1 LPRIAYILYRQD
13 ITIRPQKLLK
23 EAIMKKGIIVTIG
36 LLLAAVLLTVGV
48 MGCSNNSPDNPPPE
62 VSPSIP
68 ETPETPA
75 TVPAATPANINV
87 SLNTQNEGIWVSGS
101 GKVAVTPDIAV
112 LQLGIEA
119 QEPNVAESEAKAS
132 EAMDKVKTAL
142 TDNGVAEKDIQTQNF
157 RIRQRTRWDDEQQME
172 VVVGYRVTNDVIA
185 KVRELGKVSD
195 IIEAVVAAGGDYTRI
210 DDLGF
215 TIEDTTAYY
224 DEAREKAMADAK
236 EKAEKIAGLAVVKLG
251 MPTYINESASTPY
264 LSGISYSMAEPTPAP
279 APVVIDTPMPISP
292 GEVEITVNMQ
302 VAYEIEKIVLG
313 GPGMIPDTGE

>member
-1 LPRIAYILYRQD
+1 
-13 ITIRPQKLLK
+13 
-23 EAIMKKGIIVTIG
+23 MKKGLILTS
-36 LLLAAVLLTVGV
+36 LLLAIILLAASVL
-48 MGCSNNSPDNPPPE
+48 GCNGDTTAD
-62 VSPSIP
+62 I
-68 ETPETPA
+68 TPEPASPTVTPPTTPA
-75 TVPAATPANINV
+75 PATAPPDVNV

-119 QEPNVAESEAKAS
+119 QEPTVAEAEDKAS

-215 TIEDTTAYY
+215 TIEDPTVYY
-224 DEAREKAMADAK
+224 DQAREKAMTDAK
-236 EKAEKIAGLAVVKLG
+236 EKAEKIAELAGVKLG
-251 MPTYINESASTPY
+251 APTYINESASTPY
-264 LSGISYSMAEPTPAP
+264 LGSLSYGMAVPAPTPAP
-279 APVVIDTPMPISP
+279 EIIVETPMPISP

-302 VAYEIEKIVLG
+302 IAYGITKIVLN
-313 GPGMIPDTGE
+313 GPVPSESEGKVYKLE

>member
-1 LPRIAYILYRQD
+1 
-13 ITIRPQKLLK
+13 
-23 EAIMKKGIIVTIG
+23 MKKGFILTSLLLATLLLTIG
-36 LLLAAVLLTVGV
+36 LL
-48 MGCSNNSPDNPPPE
+48 GCNGNTPAE
-62 VSPSIP
+62 I
-68 ETPETPA
+68 TPEPTQPTVTQPTTPA
-75 TVPAATPANINV
+75 PTTTPANVNV
-87 SLNTQNEGIWVSGS
+87 SLNTQTEGIWVSGS
-101 GKVAVTPDIAV
+101 GKVAVTPDIAI

-119 QEPNVAESEAKAS
+119 QEPTVAEAEDKAS

-185 KVRELGKVSD
+185 KVRDLGKVSD

-215 TIEDTTAYY
+215 TIEDPTAYY

-236 EKAEKIAGLAVVKLG
+236 EKAEKIAELASVKLG

-264 LSGISYSMAEPTPAP
+264 LGASYGMAVPAPTPAP
-279 APVVIDTPMPISP
+279 EIIVETPMPISP

-302 VAYEIEKIVLG
+302 VAYEIEDKSPIVVQ
-313 GPGMIPDTGE
+313 GEGKVYIEGDNKP